1 MKKKFV
7 ISTHKL
13 TTKTAS
19 LLRSYCHLLKPQLQ
33 SDWVINNFDDTG
45 DVLVIDR
52 DDEDAIKPITK
63 IKIILSNCSNE
74 LVFKKRAVNHLT
86 QSSYTFYLP
95 LPISSATIVGLFNKI
110 SKLKMPTPI
119 RSTPKQPFSIR
130 DSFSNFMSKIKINK
144 KLKIST
150 GMIANEVKPIS
161 LVEKLLLAKPNTK
174 LKSLKVVFLGR
185 PAVGKT
191 TAITSICGENLT
203 SEVSATDS
211 VGLLKQQTTVGID
224 FGEYRLDTKTN
235 LRLFGTPGQSRYDFV
250 QYQTIKNSD
259 IYIILVNINSETLQ
273 EDFSYFN
280 DIISQTGN
288 SNALKIIAL
297 THVDTSSLNRAKVM
311 QVIFKQRALQSN
323 IKLMDPRSKSQ
334 VQRVLEFAVSKH
346 KFSYR
351 EMSALN

>member
-19 LLRSYCHLLKPQLQ
+19 LLRSYCLLLKPQLQ
-33 SDWVINNFDDTG
+33 SDWVINNSDDTG

-52 DDEDAIKPITK
+52 DDEDAIKSMAK

-74 LVFKKRAVNHLT
+74 LVFKRRAVN

-95 LPISSATIVGLFNKI
+95 LPISSAAIIGLFNKI

-119 RSTPKQPFSIR
+119 ISTTKQPFSIR

-144 KLKIST
+144 KSKIST
-150 GMIANEVKPIS
+150 SMIVNEVKPIS
-161 LVEKLLLAKPNTK
+161 LVEKLLLARPNTK

-191 TAITSICGENLT
+191 TAITSICGKNLT
-203 SEVSATDS
+203 TEVSATDS

-280 DIISQTGN
+280 DIIFQTGN

-297 THVDTSSLNRAKVM
+297 THVDASNLNRAKVK

-334 VQRVLEFAVSKH
+334 VQRVLEFAVSKY
-346 KFSYR
+346 KFSNNV
-351 EMSALN
+351 ENFGS

>member
-1 MKKKFV
+1 MKNNLV

-33 SDWVINNFDDTG
+33 SNWVINNFDDTG
-45 DVLVIDR
+45 DVLVIDSA
-52 DDEDAIKPITK
+52 DESAIKSKAK
-63 IKIILSNCSNE
+63 IKIILSNCSNK
-74 LVFKKRAVNHLT
+74 LVFKNRAVN
-86 QSSYTFYLP
+86 QSSYTLYLS
-95 LPISSATIVGLFNKI
+95 LPISSGAIIDLFNKI
-110 SKLKMPTPI
+110 SKLRVTTPVRKI
-119 RSTPKQPFSIR
+119 PKRYFSIR
-130 DSFSNFMSKIKINK
+130 DSFSNLLSKLKINK
-144 KLKIST
+144 KPKIPT
-150 GMIANEVKPIS
+150 DIVTQKVRPTS
-161 LVEKLLLAKPNTK
+161 LIEKLLLSRSTTK

-191 TAITSICGENLT
+191 TAITSVCKKNLT
-203 SEVSATDS
+203 TEVTATDS

-224 FGEYRLDTKTN
+224 FGEYRIDTKTN

-259 IYIILVNINSETLQ
+259 IYIILVNINSKTLQ
-273 EDFSYFN
+273 EDFTYFN

-297 THVDTSSLNRAKVM
+297 THVDSSNLNRTR
-311 QVIFKQRALQSN
+311 FKQIIFNQKTLQGN

-334 VQRVLEFAVSKH
+334 VQRVLEFAVSKY
-346 KFSYR
+346 KFNCNVENIGSR
-351 EMSALN
+351 